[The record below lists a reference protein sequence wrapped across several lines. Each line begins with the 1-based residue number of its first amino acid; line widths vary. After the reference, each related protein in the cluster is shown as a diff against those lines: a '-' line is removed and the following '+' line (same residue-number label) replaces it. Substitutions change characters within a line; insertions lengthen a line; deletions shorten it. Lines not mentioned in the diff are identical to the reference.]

1 MSMDESNGPLEEWK
15 VARLATDKFDEK
27 LSDTRKYSFSFIT
40 GLITAQ
46 GIFGFS
52 EANVTPGLQIGAI
65 IATMPLVTVSYWL
78 DRYYFALLMG
88 AVARCEFLEKNKL
101 NGFSLTSYISNY
113 GLVSKIT
120 NKNSIPFV
128 YSIFLLSLLILGL
141 FAFGLFAG
149 KSFNQL
155 DDNNRFLLEVLL
167 IAFFANVIGI
177 SVIYFTHNVESGR
190 KLEKIIKKLEDSN
203 ITPKEEPNEDD

>member
-1 MSMDESNGPLEEWK
+1 MSTDESNGPLEEWK
-15 VARLATDKFDEK
+15 VARQATDKFDEK

-52 EANVTPGLQIGAI
+52 EANVTLGLQIGAI

-88 AVARCEFLEKNKL
+88 AVARCEFLEKKKL

-113 GLVSKIT
+113 GLASFIT
-120 NKNSIPFV
+120 RKKSIPFL

-141 FAFGLFAG
+141 FAFGLFSG
-149 KSFNQL
+149 NSLSQL
-155 DDNNRFLLEVLL
+155 DDNNRFLLEVLI

-177 SVIYFTHNVESGR
+177 AIIYFTHNVESGR
-190 KLEKIIKKLEDSN
+190 KLEMIKNKLDDLN
-203 ITPKEEPNEDD
+203 TARKEESN